1 MEWSWRTVLILLALL
16 LVAGI
21 VFDGLRRMRKA
32 RMEALRLDVD
42 PGLSSAF
49 SHDQHNPELPGGFR
63 VLGTSAAAAEPP
75 QQTVQKPVQEPVAP
89 VARKP
94 RAEPAFSALDN
105 SETDEP
111 VIPWED
117 DLGPVRVI
125 PKTEVSLAEQ
135 PLPHA
140 VAQDLDIPPSAL
152 IPKARPVNLDEQV
165 PVLLDVEELGAE
177 ENSTPVITS
186 AAASAEQ
193 LAAAMDDPVQDA
205 EQDAQTAD
213 QGAEAVEPEAEN
225 AERDAENAEQNAAA
239 ADKYADDAAR
249 QEALQETPA
258 MADEVDEIPGQLAVQ
273 PVNFASPEAEKL
285 SDRAAPEVVLEI
297 HCIARDPAGFSGKD
311 ILFLFNS
318 CDLRFG
324 EKDIFHRYEQ
334 PDGKGC
340 IQFSVAQSFNP
351 GIFVPAAMAQQ
362 HFRGLSFFMSLP
374 GAHKPLEAYEAMSG
388 MALVVARQLQA
399 DLFDGAR
406 SALTHQTIEHDR
418 QQIIDFDRR
427 QRLLAKKQA
436 RS

>member
-1 MEWSWRTVLILLALL
+1 
-16 LVAGI
+16 GI

-75 QQTVQKPVQEPVAP
+75 QQPVHKPVQEPVQEPVAP

-186 AAASAEQ
+186 AAEQ
-193 LAAAMDDPVQDA
+193 PAAAMDDPVQDA

-213 QGAEAVEPEAEN
+213 
-225 AERDAENAEQNAAA
+225 
-239 ADKYADDAAR
+239 
-249 QEALQETPA
+249 
-258 MADEVDEIPGQLAVQ
+258 
-273 PVNFASPEAEKL
+273 
-285 SDRAAPEVVLEI
+285 
-297 HCIARDPAGFSGKD
+297 
-311 ILFLFNS
+311 
-318 CDLRFG
+318 
-324 EKDIFHRYEQ
+324 
-334 PDGKGC
+334 
-340 IQFSVAQSFNP
+340 
-351 GIFVPAAMAQQ
+351 
-362 HFRGLSFFMSLP
+362 
-374 GAHKPLEAYEAMSG
+374 
-388 MALVVARQLQA
+388 
-399 DLFDGAR
+399 
-406 SALTHQTIEHDR
+406 
-418 QQIIDFDRR
+418 
-427 QRLLAKKQA
+427 
-436 RS
+436 

>member
-42 PGLSSAF
+42 PALSSAF
-49 SHDQHNPELPGGFR
+49 SQDHNPELPSGFR
-63 VLGTSAAAAEPP
+63 VIGSSATAAADTQPLKPEAPRPQNITPEPSAAKK
-75 QQTVQKPVQEPVAP
+75 T
-89 VARKP
+89 

-105 SETDEP
+105 SEADEP

-125 PKTEVSLAEQ
+125 PQAEVSLAEQ

-140 VAQDLDIPPSAL
+140 VAKDLDIPPSAL

-177 ENSTPVITS
+177 ENSTPVIDGEAETAAFS
-186 AAASAEQ
+186 APEAADHSAGMADTE
-193 LAAAMDDPVQDA
+193 DDA
-205 EQDAQTAD
+205 ET
-213 QGAEAVEPEAEN
+213 
-225 AERDAENAEQNAAA
+225 AAA
-239 ADKYADDAAR
+239 APRRSVDAAA
-249 QEALQETPA
+249 QEAPEAAPA
-258 MADEVDEIPGQLAVQ
+258 IADEVEEIPAELAVQ

-285 SDRAAPEVVLEI
+285 SDRAEPEVVLEI

-324 EKDIFHRYEQ
+324 EKEIFHRYEQ

-418 QQIIDFDRR
+418 QQIIDFERR